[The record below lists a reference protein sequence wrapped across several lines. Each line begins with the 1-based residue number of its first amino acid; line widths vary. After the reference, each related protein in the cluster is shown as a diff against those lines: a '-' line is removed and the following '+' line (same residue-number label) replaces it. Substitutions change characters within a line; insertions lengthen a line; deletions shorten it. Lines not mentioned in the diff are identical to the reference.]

1 MKLSSFFKRK
11 YRYAPIEYMGRKQVQ
26 QILGAKIVK
35 FKKLNTKDE
44 HSAKENSI
52 HS

>member
-35 FKKLNTKDE
+35 FKKLKNI
-44 HSAKENSI
+44 SENREMSD
-52 HS
+52 HGN